1 MRDVLIKFSFKPMWL
16 HNYIALAK
24 LVSVVAHGP
33 LVLIVQR
40 LQILVYIQLCAFL
53 TVVLFF

>member
-1 MRDVLIKFSFKPMWL
+1 MWL

-53 TVVLFF
+53 TVVFFYLLTEIEKKT